1 MNWEY
6 APLLIIL
13 MFAVLGN
20 NPSVSIAV
28 TALLLLKLVGADTL
42 FPYIEANG
50 LHIGITILTMGVLVP
65 VATGRIGMKDIVG
78 LAGSVEGIVAVVV
91 GIFVAYAAAQGLPYM
106 QDTPQIVTALIVGTI
121 IGVCF
126 FHGLAVGPLIA
137 AGLVAVLFQLG
148 KLFS

>member
-13 MFAVLGN
+13 AFSVLGN

-28 TALLLLKLVGADTL
+28 TALLLLKLIGADAL
-42 FPYIEANG
+42 FPHIEAHG
-50 LHIGITILTMGVLVP
+50 LQIGVAILTMAVLVP

-78 LAGSVEGIVAVVV
+78 VVGSLEGIVAVVV